1 VPQEIRVE
9 QQRLVERGINT
20 SFAIDSTSF
29 LVSTLNYTGIFPV
42 YDSVEAV
49 YARAGLDEG
58 SVYTVEALVSDAMSA
73 DLRAAGIAYPDEI
86 TERYLAL
93 PDTVTPRTLELA
105 LQLGAQGGNPYD
117 VAKSIETYLRETI
130 VYNEQVAFPPPDVDV
145 VDHVLFTTQQGY
157 CEYYASA
164 FIVLAR
170 ANGLPT
176 RMVTGF
182 FPSDES
188 IEGGYL
194 YRERQA
200 HAWPEVYFPGYG
212 WVGFEPTAAR
222 GVFQRDPADAPPS
235 AAGTGN
241 IPEDRR
247 GEGLVGQGLDA
258 GDIDFL
264 EENLGLPTGEGVVG
278 QGQNDTNWRSVV
290 MRVTPLLILLG
301 ILVVAYFWLR
311 GLRGLSPAAA
321 MYTRAARGASW
332 SGVHREPAMTA
343 NEYAQ
348 AISESVPGS
357 RQPVNYLADLYVR
370 ETYSPRKASQSDL
383 LRARQAWLRLRGLL
397 LKNVFLRLR
406 PWHRH
411 EEQPDVEEW

>member
-1 VPQEIRVE
+1 
-9 QQRLVERGINT
+9 
-20 SFAIDSTSF
+20 
-29 LVSTLNYTGIFPV
+29 
-42 YDSVEAV
+42 
-49 YARAGLDEG
+49 
-58 SVYTVEALVSDAMSA
+58 
-73 DLRAAGIAYPDEI
+73 
-86 TERYLAL
+86 
-93 PDTVTPRTLELA
+93 
-105 LQLGAQGGNPYD
+105 
-117 VAKSIETYLRETI
+117 
-130 VYNEQVAFPPPDVDV
+130 
-145 VDHVLFTTQQGY
+145 
-157 CEYYASA
+157 
-164 FIVLAR
+164 
-170 ANGLPT
+170 
-176 RMVTGF
+176 
-182 FPSDES
+182 
-188 IEGGYL
+188 
-194 YRERQA
+194 
-200 HAWPEVYFPGYG
+200 
-212 WVGFEPTAAR
+212 
-222 GVFQRDPADAPPS
+222 
-235 AAGTGN
+235 
-241 IPEDRR
+241 
-247 GEGLVGQGLDA
+247 
-258 GDIDFL
+258 
-264 EENLGLPTGEGVVG
+264 VG